1 MFFYTLMNKLPAPR
15 SYLGKILFVSFVGV
29 HVPLIAAVVYAL
41 TTAGFSKDA
50 ITPVLVVVLIATLAG
65 TGLTFAALY
74 ALLAPVREACSAIRL
89 YLSDRTVPT
98 LPMGYRDAAGML
110 LNDVQ
115 EGVTRLDTAI
125 ELAETTRD
133 EAIQEKR
140 ESFEVLSGMSHDL
153 RTPLNA
159 IIGFSEMMQHELLG
173 PIGQP
178 VYKGY
183 AKDIMTSG
191 ADLLTRVQSILDL
204 SQIKSGEFS
213 PETTEVDIAAT
224 AREVLA
230 LKHTHAQT
238 YKIKLRADFDYNT
251 LSVMS
256 DVRAVKQSILNI
268 LDVALSTTTEDG
280 TVAVRLTSNET
291 SKELLIADTG
301 KHLSLDDIPNSMSG
315 DADETT
321 KNTVQT
327 PEGISS
333 SSAIAL
339 ALHVAHSM
347 IVLSGGKIEWKN
359 IPNGGKMFKIIFP
372 SSNTSAEVAA

>member
-1 MFFYTLMNKLPAPR
+1 MNKLPFPR
-15 SYLGKILFVSFVGV
+15 SYLGKILFVSFMGV
-29 HVPLIAAVVYAL
+29 HVPLIAAVAYAL
-41 TTAGFSKDA
+41 TTAGFSTEA
-50 ITPVLVVVLIATLAG
+50 ITPVLIVVLIATLIG

-74 ALLAPVREACSAIRL
+74 ALLAPVREACAAIRI

-98 LPMGYRDAAGML
+98 LPVQYNDAAGML
-110 LNDVQ
+110 LKDVQ
-115 EGVTRLDTAI
+115 EGVTRLDTAL
-125 ELAETTRD
+125 ELAETSRD
-133 EAIQEKR
+133 EAVQERK

-178 VYKGY
+178 AYKGY

-213 PETTEVDIAAT
+213 PETIDVDIAAT

-230 LKHTHAQT
+230 LKHTQSQSR
-238 YKIKLRADFDYNT
+238 KIKLRADFDQNT
-251 LSVMS
+251 LTVLS
-256 DVRAVKQSILNI
+256 DPKAVKQAILNI
-268 LDVALSTTTEDG
+268 VDVALSTTQENG
-280 TVAVRLTSNET
+280 TVAVRLIASDAVNE
-291 SKELLIADTG
+291 LRIADTG
-301 KHLSLDDIPNSMSG
+301 KHLSLDDIPKSMAA
-315 DADETT
+315 DADDST

-327 PEGISS
+327 PDGISS

-347 IVLSGGKIEWKN
+347 LVLSGGKIEWKN

-372 SSNTSAEVAA
+372 NSNTYAAAAE